1 MAISILLARALVE
14 GVGEAGVAEDRFLTA
29 AAFDRRRL
37 DDAEGR
43 ISQEEYDALV
53 ECALHLTEDDAFGLH
68 FGART
73 SAAAHQLLAHL
84 VNSAASLREALE
96 ALMRFQSLLTEPTCR
111 LEANGREARV
121 VYEITPGSARC
132 RRFRAE
138 LAMVGFSR
146 IVQSFG
152 RGARLHEAAFEYS
165 APAYR
170 SEYERLFDGVERFD
184 RPFTGIV
191 FDRDLLAAVQLH
203 HDTGF
208 HRALEQQ
215 AETRVARLGRTMS
228 YTERVR
234 DYLLDGKTSRGDDL
248 EGVARALGLSVR
260 TLRRRLK
267 EERTN
272 YSAIA
277 SATFVARAKRF
288 LVDEA
293 RSVDETAYAMGYAT
307 PSSFHRAFKRWTGTT
322 PKAFRQRHERLLMP

>member
-1 MAISILLARALVE
+1 VTQ
-14 GVGEAGVAEDRFLTA
+14 DRFLA
-29 AAFDRRRL
+29 AATFDRQKL

-53 ECALHLTEDDAFGLH
+53 ECALRLTGDEAFGLR

-84 VNSAASLREALE
+84 VNSAASLRDALE
-96 ALMRFQSLLTEPTCR
+96 ALMRFQSLLTEPSCR
-111 LEANGREARV
+111 LEERDHEARV
-121 VYEITPGSARC
+121 VYDIAPGSARC

-138 LAMVGFSR
+138 LAVVGFSR

-152 RGARLHEAAFEYS
+152 RGARLREVAFEYP
-165 APAYR
+165 APEYR
-170 SEYERLFDGVERFD
+170 SEYARLFEGVERFD
-184 RPFTGIV
+184 QSFTGIV
-191 FDRDLLAAVQLH
+191 FDRELLAAVQLH

-208 HRALEQQ
+208 HRALELQ
-215 AETRVARLGRTMS
+215 AETRVARLGRSKS

-260 TLRRRLK
+260 TLRRRLQ
-267 EERTN
+267 EEGTN

-277 SATFVARAKRF
+277 SGAFVALAKRF

-307 PSSFHRAFKRWTGTT
+307 PSSFHKAFKRWTGTT
-322 PKAFRQRHERLLMP
+322 PKAFRQRHDPTVH